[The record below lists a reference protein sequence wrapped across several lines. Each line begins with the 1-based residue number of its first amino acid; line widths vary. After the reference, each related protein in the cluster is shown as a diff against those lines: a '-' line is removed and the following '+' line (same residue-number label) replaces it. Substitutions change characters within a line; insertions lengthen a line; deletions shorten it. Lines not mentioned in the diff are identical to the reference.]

1 MKHRLAA
8 ALLAL
13 LVLLSALAYCQ
24 ARRLERAFWRAQAQ
38 QELLLRDA
46 LPDGAAAEEAPRPP
60 GKTRRQTGAATA
72 GAAAESGGRA
82 APGPFRGGLQQKSAV
97 PGL

>member
-46 LPDGAAAEEAPRPP
+46 LPDGAAAEEAPLPP
-60 GKTRRQTGAATA
+60 GKTRRQTGAAAA

-82 APGPFRGGLQQKSAV
+82 APGSFRGGPQQKNAV